1 MISRYCPR
9 PSTTLKEPPGA
20 TSGLQENCVSRTFEL
35 TLIAVMIILAA
46 PDAAPAGDE
55 PGGASRS
62 ERIPVAD
69 GSMVVCWKADFK
81 AADSLLIHFHGA
93 LDTVERA
100 YTRSS
105 FSGVLAVVNFPGLSS
120 AYSTPVAEDPRLFD
134 WMLMRAW
141 TETHD
146 AEDEPGWD
154 EISLSSFSAGYG
166 AVRTI
171 LKTEAHF
178 DRIRAIVAADSIYA
192 GLETTM
198 PDRIIDADHMRDFLR
213 FARLAVRDERR
224 FILSHSAQPTPYA
237 STTETADHLLRA
249 LNLERLPETIIS
261 PDGLEQVT
269 GASRGG
275 FRVLGCAGTTGPD
288 HLKHLHHIDLLWDL
302 CFSNENSSGE
312 DPAR

>member
-1 MISRYCPR
+1 M
-9 PSTTLKEPPGA
+9 
-20 TSGLQENCVSRTFEL
+20 SRTYQL
-35 TLIAVMIILAA
+35 TVIAVLLVLAA
-46 PDAAPAGDE
+46 AKTAPAGE
-55 PGGASRS
+55 ESGGASRS

-69 GSMVVCWKADFK
+69 GNMVVCWKAK
-81 AADSLLIHFHGA
+81 SGIADSLLIHFHGA

-100 YTRSS
+100 YSRSS

-120 AYSTPVAEDPRLFD
+120 AYSTPVIEDPRLFD

-166 AVRTI
+166 AVREI
-171 LKTEAHF
+171 LKTAAHF

-198 PDRIIDADHMRDFLR
+198 PDRIVDADHMRDFLR

-237 STTETADHLLRA
+237 STTETADYLLRA
-249 LNLERLPETIIS
+249 LNLERVPETILS
-261 PDGLEQVT
+261 ADGLEQVS
-269 GASRGG
+269 GAARGG
-275 FRVLGCAGTTGPD
+275 FHVLGCAGTTGPD
-288 HLKHLHHIDLLWDL
+288 HLKHLRHIDLLWDL

-312 DPAR
+312 DPAH